1 MYNIVVLYS
10 LIKSSY
16 ECLFNR
22 LFCCKKYNSIWYN
35 IKSLGSATSF
45 LLFFTHKF
53 RCINLHHIFS
63 FYFNVKQLN
72 IL

>member
-22 LFCCKKYNSIWYN
+22 LFCCKKY
-35 IKSLGSATSF
+35 K
-45 LLFFTHKF
+45 LLIHKF
-53 RCINLHHIFS
+53 FS
-63 FYFNVKQLN
+63 FISIIIIIINY
-72 IL
+72 I